1 MMSSVIPA
9 RLQYQCGHAAL
20 VSLPRVKGE
29 TATQR
34 NDRVAREK
42 SAALLRQCD
51 FCTPANGSHPLIAA
65 EIAETSPVLEIVVP
79 AVEAPVEERLVT
91 AAEVGE
97 ALIVES
103 EPVVAEVFVAETP
116 VEETPV
122 VEVVVVE
129 AEPAPAPK
137 VLVRKPRIARQR
149 VPTKSEVARG
159 RQFLVE
165 YRVERILY
173 ADTIHDALRQ
183 LSNLGNGEPIA
194 ITRED

>member
-42 SAALLRQCD
+42 SAALLRLCD
-51 FCTPANGSHPLIAA
+51 FCTPANGSHPLTAA

-91 AAEVGE
+91 AAEVVE
-97 ALIVES
+97 ALMVES
-103 EPVVAEVFVAETP
+103 EPVVAEVLVAESP
-116 VEETPV
+116 IEEAPV

-129 AEPAPAPK
+129 SEPAPAPK
-137 VLVRKPRIARQR
+137 VVVRKPRITRQR

-159 RQFLVE
+159 RQFLVH

-194 ITRED
+194 LTRED